1 MDKTKIF
8 LKINDIICGSTY
20 IGLSSILWYLFMTGV
35 ATAQDIDTAMKLG
48 AGYPMGPFELMD
60 YIGLDTHKF
69 VADGKIN
76 FLS

>member
-1 MDKTKIF
+1 
-8 LKINDIICGSTY
+8 
-20 IGLSSILWYLFMTGV
+20 MTGV
-35 ATAQDIDTAMKLG
+35 ATAQDIDTAIKLG